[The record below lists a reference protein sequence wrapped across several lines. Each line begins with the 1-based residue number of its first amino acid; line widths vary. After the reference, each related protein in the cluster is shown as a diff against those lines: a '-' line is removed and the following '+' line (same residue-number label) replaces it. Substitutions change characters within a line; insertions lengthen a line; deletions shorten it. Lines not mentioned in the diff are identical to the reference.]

1 MRVIAGSAGG
11 LPLVVP
17 KKGVRPTMDRVKAAI
32 FSSLGDAIVDAK
44 VLPCGTRALRQAG
57 ADVRFDVRD
66 IAGVDGAVGVH
77 VGAEI
82 CSIKRLSDSRFGL
95 RDIAGIHRAVGIGV
109 ADEHTHL
116 HTNVAHGR
124 AIIYTEQR
132 YRNPLRISYT

>member
-66 IAGVDGAVGVH
+66 IAGVDGAVSVH
-77 VGAEI
+77 VGAEV
-82 CSIKRLSDSRFGL
+82 CPIKHLTNSRFGL
-95 RDIAGIHRAVGIGV
+95 RDIARVHSAITIGV
-109 ADEHTHL
+109 TDEQ
-116 HTNVAHGR
+116 AHDC
-124 AIIYTEQR
+124 
-132 YRNPLRISYT
+132 RNRTAEGSI